1 MVNMANDIR
10 EALSRI
16 IRVESQIASVSL
28 GNSTVTQDILY
39 KVSVLQ
45 SEVHTVQNQVNSY
58 CTRHLSPFLL
68 HTSQFTLHTSH
79 R

>member
-1 MVNMANDIR
+1 MLPHDFMVSMANDIR

-39 KVSVLQ
+39 KVGVLQ
-45 SEVHTVQNQVNSY
+45 SEVLTVQNQVNSY
-58 CTRHLSPFLL
+58 
-68 HTSQFTLHTSH
+68 
-79 R
+79 

>member
-1 MVNMANDIR
+1 MLLHPMLPHDFMVSMANDIR

-39 KVSVLQ
+39 KVGVLQ
-45 SEVHTVQNQVNSY
+45 SEVQTVQNQVNSY
-58 CTRHLSPFLL
+58 
-68 HTSQFTLHTSH
+68 
-79 R
+79 